1 MSNVKHSGLSLKVP
15 PVALVFIC
23 ALLMY
28 LTAKIVPQAFI
39 LIPFAQVIAILL
51 VVAGAA
57 VAASGVHAFKKA
69 QTTVNPMTPEKSSSL
84 VRSGIYRVT
93 RNPMYLGFLLTVIA
107 FGFYLQNLLAFIW
120 CPAFIL
126 YMNAFQIKPEE
137 TMLADIFGD
146 EFTNFKTQVRR
157 WI

>member
-1 MSNVKHSGLSLKVP
+1 
-15 PVALVFIC
+15 
-23 ALLMY
+23 MY
-28 LTAKIVPQAFI
+28 LTAKVVPQAFI
-39 LIPFAQVIAILL
+39 LIPFAKAIAILL

-84 VRSGIYRVT
+84 VRNGIYRVT
-93 RNPMYLGFLLTVIA
+93 RNPMYLGFLFTVIA

>member
-1 MSNVKHSGLSLKVP
+1 
-15 PVALVFIC
+15 
-23 ALLMY
+23 MY
-28 LTAKIVPQAFI
+28 LTTKIVPQAFI
-39 LIPFAQVIAILL
+39 LIPFAKIIAILL

-93 RNPMYLGFLLTVIA
+93 RNPMYLGFLFTVIA
-107 FGFYLQNLLAFIW
+107 FGFYLQNRLAFIW